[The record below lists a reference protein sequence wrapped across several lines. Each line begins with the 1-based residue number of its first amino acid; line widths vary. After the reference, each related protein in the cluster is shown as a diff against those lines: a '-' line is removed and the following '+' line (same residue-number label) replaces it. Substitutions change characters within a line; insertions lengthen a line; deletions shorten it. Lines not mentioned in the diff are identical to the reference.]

1 MRDGV
6 VLAEGATQLGFSRRG
21 PGLGPLYFDRA
32 VAEAP
37 RATLRATAAARA
49 RGSARGDARGGGA
62 CGEMTSRGDSCG
74 PRVAP
79 RPAPGAVVVMGG
91 AWLAFRPGC
100 PPEPRPP
107 FDDRLGAIAR
117 SPLGAGSGASVED
130 SKSAAMDA
138 DNLEERYDRQI
149 RLWGADAQKSI
160 SRSRALICGL
170 NGASA
175 EVCKN
180 LVLAGISV
188 TIQDS
193 ARVTAADLGA
203 QFFLSAEDIG
213 KNRAAAA
220 LSRVRELNAFVTVEG
235 IEESLGAVSDEVI
248 AKHNVVVV
256 AAGSPDEQAR
266 LNKACRQNRI
276 AFFAASSFGEDGGF
290 IVDLGEEH
298 VFRRETGTG
307 ERAVL
312 SDPISV
318 RFPSLEEIEA
328 VLWSTLTERRAGPVP
343 PVFVMGQRTLMTY
356 RECISRS
363 DDLPTSPPLLRAR
376 TRARASCPPLGM
388 PRALRRSTQ
397 GFREALWRAARSCK

>member
-1 MRDGV
+1 
-6 VLAEGATQLGFSRRG
+6 
-21 PGLGPLYFDRA
+21 
-32 VAEAP
+32 
-37 RATLRATAAARA
+37 
-49 RGSARGDARGGGA
+49 
-62 CGEMTSRGDSCG
+62 
-74 PRVAP
+74 
-79 RPAPGAVVVMGG
+79 
-91 AWLAFRPGC
+91 
-100 PPEPRPP
+100 
-107 FDDRLGAIAR
+107 
-117 SPLGAGSGASVED
+117 
-130 SKSAAMDA
+130 MDA

-170 NGASA
+170 SGVNA

-193 ARVTAADLGA
+193 ACVTAADLGA
-203 QFFLSAEDIG
+203 QFFLSPEDIG

-220 LSRVRELNAFVTVEG
+220 LSRVRELNAFVTVKS
-235 IEESLGAVSDEVI
+235 IEASLGAVSDEVI

-298 VFRRETGTG
+298 VFRRETGSG

-343 PVFVMGQRTLMTY
+343 PVFVMGQVV
-356 RECISRS
+356 
-363 DDLPTSPPLLRAR
+363 DDLP
-376 TRARASCPPLGM
+376 
-388 PRALRRSTQ
+388 
-397 GFREALWRAARSCK
+397 